1 MTIYGCTLYLVVDLW
16 MVGFQL
22 MPHSNQDTQASI
34 ESYHGAL
41 KRKFSLETK
50 GLRGRKIDWLV

>member
-1 MTIYGCTLYLVVDLW
+1 MFVELW
-16 MVGFQL
+16 MVGVQK

-41 KRKFSLETK
+41 KRWFAFDIK
-50 GLRGRKIDWLV
+50 GLRGRRIDCLV